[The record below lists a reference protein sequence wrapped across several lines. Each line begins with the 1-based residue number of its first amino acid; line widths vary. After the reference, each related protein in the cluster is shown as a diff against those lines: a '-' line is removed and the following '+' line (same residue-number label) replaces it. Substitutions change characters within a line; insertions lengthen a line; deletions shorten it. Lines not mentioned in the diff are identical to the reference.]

1 MEGALKEF
9 TSTVISN
16 RQVAA
21 NTYLLTLECS
31 MDSYN
36 PGQFTMVKA
45 PSPGAFLRRPLG
57 IMELKDGV
65 LVLLYKTRGEGTM
78 ALSMLKEGERVSVI
92 GPLGNGFNTDREGQ
106 IVYVAGGIGLP
117 PLLSLYNRIKKGKFL
132 IGARSEE
139 DIPFDYIPGKAEIAT
154 EDGSFGFKGL
164 VTELLSGMHLKKPS
178 QIFTCGP
185 LAMLKE
191 VAAISRNIGISCQ
204 VSLEERMA
212 CGFGVCAGCVV
223 KTISGNK
230 SVCAAGPV
238 FNAEEIIW

>member
-1 MEGALKEF
+1 MEDALKEF

-16 RQVAA
+16 RKVAA
-21 NTYLLTLECS
+21 NTYLLTLECA

-36 PGQFTMVKA
+36 PGQFVMVKA
-45 PSPGAFLRRPLG
+45 SSPGAFLRRPLG

-65 LVLLYKTRGEGTM
+65 LVLLYKTRGEGTI
-78 ALSMLKEGERVSVI
+78 ALSMLKEGETVSVI
-92 GPLGNGFNTDREGQ
+92 GPLGNGFNIDGEGQ
-106 IVYVAGGIGLP
+106 VVYVAGGIGLP
-117 PLLSLYNRIKKGKFL
+117 PLLSLYNRLKKGKFL

-154 EDGSFGFKGL
+154 EDGSFGYKGL
-164 VTELLSGMHLKKPS
+164 VTELLSVMHLKKPS

-191 VAAISRNIGISCQ
+191 VAILSKNMGISCQ

-212 CGFGVCAGCVV
+212 CGFGVCSGCVV
-223 KTISGNK
+223 KTVFGNK
-230 SVCAAGPV
+230 SVCASGPV

>member
-1 MEGALKEF
+1 LEDVLKEF
-9 TSTVISN
+9 MSTAISN

-21 NTYLLTLECS
+21 NTYLLTLECG
-31 MDSYN
+31 MDSYC
-36 PGQFTMVKA
+36 PGQFVMLKA

-65 LVLLYKTRGEGTM
+65 LVLLYKTRGEGTI
-78 ALSMLKEGERVSVI
+78 ALSMLKEGETVSVI
-92 GPLGNGFNTDREGQ
+92 GPLGNGFKIDGEGQ
-106 IVYVAGGIGLP
+106 VVYVAGGIGLP
-117 PLLSLYNRIKKGKFL
+117 PLVSLYKRLKKGKFL
-132 IGARSEE
+132 IGARSDE

-154 EDGSFGFKGL
+154 EDGSVGYKGM
-164 VTELLSGMHLKKPS
+164 VTELLSVMHLKNPS
-178 QIFTCGP
+178 TIFACGP

-191 VAAISRNIGISCQ
+191 VAVLSKNMGIPCQ

-212 CGFGVCAGCVV
+212 CGFGVCSGCVV
-223 KTISGNK
+223 RTVTGNK